1 MLKNKIGI
9 FDSGFGGLT
18 VMRALRQRLPKENLL
33 YFGDTARLP
42 YGNKSPETILRYSL
56 ENAQFLSQQEIK
68 LLVIACHTSCC
79 TALSQVRQSLN
90 VPIVGI
96 TEGALDETSRRF
108 PHGKVAILGT
118 RATIASRFYQE
129 ELARQNPSLQLFPIA
144 CPLFVPL
151 VEEGFIDHPLTA
163 LAINHYLH
171 PLVQEQID
179 GALLCC
185 THYPLLL
192 PALQQELG
200 KRVELGKSVQII
212 DPAIACAEKIAAL
225 LAESDL
231 LNTSSTAGM
240 SSFFVSDDPEK
251 FRHFGARFL
260 GEEIQDVELVRGV
273 EIMSET
279 N

>member
-1 MLKNKIGI
+1 MSNSKIGI

-18 VMRALRQRLPKENLL
+18 VMRALRQRLPGENLL

-68 LLVIACHTSCC
+68 LLVIACNTSCC
-79 TALSQVRQSLN
+79 TALTQVRQALN
-90 VPIVGI
+90 IPVIGI

-108 PHGKVAILGT
+108 TRGKVAILGT

-163 LAINHYLH
+163 LAIQHYLH
-171 PLVQEQID
+171 PLVNEQID

-185 THYPLLL
+185 THYPLLM
-192 PALQQELG
+192 PTLQQELG
-200 KRVELGKSVQII
+200 ERVQII
-212 DPAIACAEKIAAL
+212 DPAIACAEKIATL
-225 LAESDL
+225 LERADL
-231 LNTSSTAGM
+231 LNTSSTNGT

-260 GEEIQDVELVRGV
+260 GEEIQEVELVRGI